1 MNYQHIINQAELHLI
16 KGEKVEALNTYY
28 HLLTNSDGN
37 FSKDIY
43 NSLVLANELNKID
56 TFFVLLDLV
65 KKKNFPNE
73 YLSGLLEFNNLHNTL
88 KWNEFIE
95 TNNKVIYIDTS
106 LRNVITALE
115 TRDQLFRKKAGS
127 YSVYGD
133 TIREIDSLN
142 MTMII
147 SLISK
152 QGLPGERDIGAID
165 FSGKQGYD
173 IVLHH
178 HSQKRSNNKNLIDLI
193 PILTTQVLEGRIEP
207 NKCAHYLEMQDDG
220 FSTGVFQVQ
229 CYVYNEKYSGMF
241 VPDYSENK
249 KLLIDK
255 NRKSI
260 GLESLEDYYK
270 KVKFVTANKDN
281 KYKFDVRI
289 NYFHMSTEKD
299 FLEAQKRNIE
309 LN

>member
-1 MNYQHIINQAELHLI
+1 
-16 KGEKVEALNTYY
+16 
-28 HLLTNSDGN
+28 
-37 FSKDIY
+37 
-43 NSLVLANELNKID
+43 
-56 TFFVLLDLV
+56 
-65 KKKNFPNE
+65 
-73 YLSGLLEFNNLHNTL
+73 
-88 KWNEFIE
+88 
-95 TNNKVIYIDTS
+95 
-106 LRNVITALE
+106 
-115 TRDQLFRKKAGS
+115 
-127 YSVYGD
+127 
-133 TIREIDSLN
+133 
-142 MTMII
+142 
-147 SLISK
+147 
-152 QGLPGERDIGAID
+152 
-165 FSGKQGYD
+165 
-173 IVLHH
+173 
-178 HSQKRSNNKNLIDLI
+178 
-193 PILTTQVLEGRIEP
+193 
-207 NKCAHYLEMQDDG
+207 MQDDG